1 MKLGFLRS
9 VAALLARNAHRDLND
24 EDRKSPMT
32 PAYHASNGLDG
43 DYRYGRDYELYYWN
57 PAPGSWYH

>member
-1 MKLGFLRS
+1 MKLEFLRS
-9 VAALLARNAHRDLND
+9 VTALLARNTHRDPHD
-24 EDRKSPMT
+24 EERKPPEMQPYSAGSAME
-32 PAYHASNGLDG
+32 D

>member
-1 MKLGFLRS
+1 MKLVLIRS
-9 VAALLARNAHRDLND
+9 IAALLARNAHRDLVEEETKPPVTTAYPQGMGC
-24 EDRKSPMT
+24 ED
-32 PAYHASNGLDG
+32 

>member
-1 MKLGFLRS
+1 MKRDFLRS

-24 EDRKSPMT
+24 EERKPPLT
-32 PAYHASNGLDG
+32 PAYYASTDPND